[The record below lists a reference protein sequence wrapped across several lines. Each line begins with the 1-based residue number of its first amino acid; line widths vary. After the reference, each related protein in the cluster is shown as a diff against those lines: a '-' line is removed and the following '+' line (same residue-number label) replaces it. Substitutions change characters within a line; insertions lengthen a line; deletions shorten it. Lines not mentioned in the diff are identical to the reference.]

1 METVIRIIQFFLS
14 LTLLVTVHE
23 FGHFIVARLFKIR
36 VDKFYIFF
44 DWGFSL
50 FKFRRGET
58 EYGMGWLPLGGYCQ
72 IAGMVDEN
80 QSSKDLAAEP
90 QPWEFRSKPA
100 WQRFCV
106 LIAGVTMNVILA
118 FIIYCGISYA
128 WGERYLAVEDVNA
141 GYGYAFNADGEQLG
155 FVDGDGI
162 VAINGE
168 QMVNSASI
176 LSRIILAEKDLN
188 IDIVRDGNPQSIT
201 IEYDKVN
208 ALRQKPEFGEFCTVL
223 YPFIID
229 SVLSN
234 EATEA
239 GLKANDQVVGIDG
252 IDEVDFAQY
261 APLLSQ
267 RAGKSAEL
275 TVVRGEE
282 ILKILVPVNSEGKI
296 GVSVAA
302 LPYTMRT
309 KSFSLL
315 ESIPAGARLT
325 ARTIENYWSQLKLIV
340 KPDTGL
346 YKQVGGF
353 IAIGKIFPGTWD
365 WFAFWSMTAFL
376 SIILAIMNI
385 IPIPGLDG
393 GHTLF
398 TLWEMITRRKVSDK
412 VLEIA
417 QYIGLFLLLA
427 LMLFANG
434 NDIYKELF
442 H

>member
-23 FGHFIVARLFKIR
+23 FGHFIMARLFKIR

-50 FKFRRGET
+50 FKFKRGDT

-72 IAGMVDEN
+72 IAGMIDEN
-80 QSSKDLAAEP
+80 QGSKDLASEP

-106 LIAGVTMNVILA
+106 LVAGVTMNVILA
-118 FIIYCGISYA
+118 FFIYCGISYA
-128 WGERYLAVEDVNA
+128 WGEQYLANEDVTN
-141 GYGYAFNADGEQLG
+141 GYGYSFNADGEALG
-155 FVDGDGI
+155 FRDGDGI
-162 VAINGE
+162 ITINDE
-168 QMVNSASI
+168 QVVNSAAV
-176 LSRIILAEKDLN
+176 LSRVILADGDLN
-188 IDIVRDGNPQSIT
+188 VMVLREGRPAGIVVPYEKIN
-201 IEYDKVN
+201 E
-208 ALRQKPEFGEFCTVL
+208 LRQKEDFGGFCTIHH
-223 YPFIID
+223 PFIID
-229 SVLSN
+229 SLVAQTAVES
-234 EATEA
+234 
-239 GLKANDQVVGIDG
+239 GLQVGDKVVGVDG
-252 IDEVDFAQY
+252 IDEVDFAAY

-267 RAGKSAEL
+267 RANKSAEL
-275 TVVRGEE
+275 TVVRGDET
-282 ILKILVPVNSEGKI
+282 LKILVPVNGEGKI
-296 GVSVAA
+296 GVTVAA
-302 LPYTMRT
+302 LPYKLRT
-309 KSFSLL
+309 KSYSLL

-325 ARTIENYWSQLKLIV
+325 GRTIKNYWNQLKLIV

-365 WFAFWSMTAFL
+365 WYSFWSMTAFL

-398 TLWEMITRRKVSDK
+398 TLWEMITRRKVSER

-427 LMLFANG
+427 LMLYANG
-434 NDIYKELF
+434 NDIYRLF
-442 H
+442 K

>member
-23 FGHFIVARLFKIR
+23 FGHFIMARLFKIR

-50 FKFRRGET
+50 FKFKRGDT

-72 IAGMVDEN
+72 IAGMIDEN
-80 QSSKDLAAEP
+80 QGSKDLASEP

-106 LIAGVTMNVILA
+106 LVAGVTMNVILA
-118 FIIYCGISYA
+118 FFIYCGISYA
-128 WGERYLAVEDVNA
+128 WGEQYLANEDVTN
-141 GYGYAFNADGEQLG
+141 GYGYSFNADGEALG
-155 FVDGDGI
+155 FRDGDGI
-162 VAINGE
+162 ITINDE
-168 QMVNSASI
+168 QVVNSAAV
-176 LSRIILAEKDLN
+176 LSRVILADGDLN
-188 IDIVRDGNPQSIT
+188 VMVLREGRPAGIVVPYEKIN
-201 IEYDKVN
+201 E
-208 ALRQKPEFGEFCTVL
+208 LRQKEDFGGFCTIHH
-223 YPFIID
+223 PFIID
-229 SVLSN
+229 SLVAQTAIES
-234 EATEA
+234 
-239 GLKANDQVVGIDG
+239 GLQVGDKVVGVDG
-252 IDEVDFAQY
+252 IDEVDFAAY

-267 RAGKSAEL
+267 RANKSAEL
-275 TVVRGEE
+275 TVVRGDET
-282 ILKILVPVNSEGKI
+282 LKILVPVNGEGKI
-296 GVSVAA
+296 GVTVAA
-302 LPYTMRT
+302 LPYKLRT
-309 KSFSLL
+309 KSYSLL

-325 ARTIENYWSQLKLIV
+325 GRTIKNYWNQLKLII

-365 WFAFWSMTAFL
+365 WYSFWSMTAFL

-398 TLWEMITRRKVSDK
+398 TLWEMITRRKVSER

-434 NDIYKELF
+434 NDIYRLF
-442 H
+442 K

>member
-23 FGHFIVARLFKIR
+23 FGHFIMARLFKIR

-50 FKFRRGET
+50 FKFKRGDT

-72 IAGMVDEN
+72 IAGMIDEN
-80 QSSKDLAAEP
+80 QGSKDLASEP

-106 LIAGVTMNVILA
+106 LVAGVTMNVILA
-118 FIIYCGISYA
+118 FFIYCGISYA
-128 WGERYLAVEDVNA
+128 WGEQYLANEDVTN
-141 GYGYAFNADGEQLG
+141 GYGYSFNADGEALG
-155 FVDGDGI
+155 FRDGDGI
-162 VAINGE
+162 ITINDE
-168 QMVNSASI
+168 QVVNSAAV
-176 LSRIILAEKDLN
+176 LSRVILADGDLN
-188 IDIVRDGNPQSIT
+188 VMVLREGRPAGIVVPYEKIN
-201 IEYDKVN
+201 E
-208 ALRQKPEFGEFCTVL
+208 LRQKEDFGGFCTIHH
-223 YPFIID
+223 PFIID
-229 SVLSN
+229 SLVAQTAIES
-234 EATEA
+234 
-239 GLKANDQVVGIDG
+239 GLQVGDKVVGVDG
-252 IDEVDFAQY
+252 IDEVDFAAY

-267 RAGKSAEL
+267 RANKSAEL
-275 TVVRGEE
+275 TVVRGDET
-282 ILKILVPVNSEGKI
+282 LKILVPVNGEGKI
-296 GVSVAA
+296 GVTVAA
-302 LPYTMRT
+302 LPYKLRT
-309 KSFSLL
+309 KSYSLL

-325 ARTIENYWSQLKLIV
+325 GRTIKNYWNQLKLII

-365 WFAFWSMTAFL
+365 WYSFWSMTAFL

-398 TLWEMITRRKVSDK
+398 TLWEMITRRKVSER

-427 LMLFANG
+427 LMLYANG
-434 NDIYKELF
+434 NDIYRLF
-442 H
+442 K

>member
-1 METVIRIIQFFLS
+1 METLIRIVQFFLS

-23 FGHFIVARLFKIR
+23 FGHFIMARAFKIR

-50 FKFRRGET
+50 FKFKRGDT

-72 IAGMVDEN
+72 IAGMIDEN
-80 QSSKDLAAEP
+80 QTTKDLASEP

-106 LIAGVTMNVILA
+106 LVAGVTMNVILA
-118 FIIYCGISYA
+118 FVIYCGISYA
-128 WGERYLAVEDVNA
+128 WGKQYLANEDVTN
-141 GYGYAFNADGEQLG
+141 GYGYAFNADGEALG
-155 FVDGDGI
+155 FKDGDGI
-162 VAINGE
+162 VSINDE
-168 QMVNSASI
+168 QIVNSASV
-176 LSRIILAEKDLN
+176 LSRVILAESDLN
-188 IDIVRDGNPQSIT
+188 VKVVRDGVQSDIV
-201 IEYDKVN
+201 IPYQRINE
-208 ALRQKPEFGEFCTVL
+208 LRQQEDFGQFCTVL
-223 YPFIID
+223 CPFIID
-229 SVLSN
+229 SLASESAQLS
-234 EATEA
+234 
-239 GLKANDQVVGIDG
+239 GLAVGDRVVGIDG
-252 IDEVDFAQY
+252 IDEPHFGQY
-261 APLLSQ
+261 AALLAE
-267 RAGKSAEL
+267 RAGGSTEL
-275 TVVRGEE
+275 NVVRGEE
-282 ILKILVPVNSEGKI
+282 QLKILVPVDSEGKI
-296 GVSVAA
+296 GVAIEP
-302 LPYTMRT
+302 LPYTLRT
-309 KSFSLL
+309 KKYSLF
-315 ESIPAGARLT
+315 ESVPAGARLT
-325 ARTIENYWSQLKLIV
+325 GRTIANYWSQLKLIV

-365 WFAFWSMTAFL
+365 WYSFWSMTAFL

-412 VLEIA
+412 VLEVA

-434 NDIYKELF
+434 NDIYRLF
-442 H
+442 K

>member
-23 FGHFIVARLFKIR
+23 FGHFIMARLFKIR

-72 IAGMVDEN
+72 IAGMIDEN
-80 QSSKDLAAEP
+80 QTSKDLASEP
-90 QPWEFRSKPA
+90 QSWEFRSKPA

-106 LIAGVTMNVILA
+106 LVAGVTMNVILA

-128 WGERYLAVEDVNA
+128 WGEQYLANEDVSK
-141 GYGYAFNADGEQLG
+141 GYGYSFNADGEALG
-155 FVDGDGI
+155 FRDGDGI
-162 VAINGE
+162 LSINGD
-168 QMVNSASI
+168 QVVNSAAVI
-176 LSRIILAEKDLN
+176 SRVILADADLN
-188 IDIVRDGNPQSIT
+188 VMVLRNGIPAGVVIPYEKI
-201 IEYDKVN
+201 N
-208 ALRQKPEFGEFCTVL
+208 ALRQKDNFGSFCTIHH
-223 YPFIID
+223 PFIID
-229 SVLSN
+229 SLVSQTAI
-234 EATEA
+234 ES
-239 GLKANDQVVGIDG
+239 GLMVGDKVVGIDG
-252 IDEVDFAQY
+252 VDEPDFAAYQ
-261 APLLSQ
+261 PLLAA
-267 RAGKSAEL
+267 RANMSAEL
-275 TVVRGEE
+275 NVVRAEQT
-282 ILKILVPVNSEGKI
+282 LKILVPVNGEGKI

-302 LPYTMRT
+302 LPYTLRT
-309 KSFSLL
+309 KSYSLL
-315 ESIPAGARLT
+315 EAVPAGAALT
-325 ARTIENYWSQLKLIV
+325 GRTIKNYWNQLKLIV

-365 WFAFWSMTAFL
+365 WYAFWSMTAFL

-398 TLWEMITRRKVSDK
+398 TLWEMITRRKVSER

-434 NDIYKELF
+434 NDIYRLF
-442 H
+442 K

>member
-23 FGHFIVARLFKIR
+23 FGHFIMARLFKIR

-72 IAGMVDEN
+72 IAGMIDEN
-80 QSSKDLAAEP
+80 QNSKDLASEP

-106 LIAGVTMNVILA
+106 LVAGVTMNVILA

-128 WGERYLAVEDVNA
+128 WGEQYLAVEDVSK
-141 GYGYAFNADGEQLG
+141 GYGYAFNADGEDLG
-155 FVDGDGI
+155 FKDGDGF

-168 QMVNSASI
+168 EVITNGAIISK
-176 LSRIILAEKDLN
+176 IILADNDVDVTVLRNGVEEKVL
-188 IDIVRDGNPQSIT
+188 VS
-201 IEYDKVN
+201 YDKIN
-208 ALRQKPEFGEFCTVL
+208 KLRQKQDFGAFCAVL
-223 YPFIID
+223 HPFIID
-229 SVLSN
+229 SIASQ
-234 EATEA
+234 EALNA
-239 GLKANDQVVGIDG
+239 GLMVADRVVAIDG
-252 IDEVDFAQY
+252 IEESNFTEY
-261 APLLSQ
+261 SELLKE
-267 RAGKSAEL
+267 RANKSTEL
-275 TVVRGEE
+275 TVVRGSE
-282 ILKILVPVNSEGKI
+282 LVNVLVPVNSEGKI

-302 LPYTMRT
+302 LPYTLRT

-325 ARTIENYWSQLKLIV
+325 AKTIKNYWLQLKLIV

-353 IAIGKIFPGTWD
+353 ISIGKIFPGTWD

-398 TLWEMITRRKVSDK
+398 TLWEMITRRKVSER

-434 NDIYKELF
+434 NDIYRLF
-442 H
+442 K